1 MSIVLAELGKKYAE
15 RWVSLLVL
23 PGLLF
28 VAAVLTTTTLDHS
41 LDVGRLTSTVERMA
55 ASVSRRP
62 GDLALAVAVIPVL
75 SAAAGLAA
83 TVLAKLVA
91 RLWFEPWPALP
102 LTTPLV
108 NRRTR
113 RWNAA
118 AQEFNAVRDDTAS
131 VSAPGYQARL
141 DSLAAK
147 RNAVSLGPPERP
159 TWMGDRLRSVSTRV
173 WSWYRL
179 DLEFAWPRLWLLLG
193 DGEQESIR
201 AAHTRLDST
210 VTLAGW
216 GVLYTMLTVWWWPS
230 MLVGAILVVVS
241 HRQARAAV
249 DTLAHLVEGSFDLHA
264 ADLARAL
271 GFEVAPGT
279 LSPTVGAEVT
289 AHLRKNA

>member
-1 MSIVLAELGKKYAE
+1 MSTVLAEMGKKYAE

-28 VAAVLTTTTLDHS
+28 VAAVLAAIALGHS

-55 ASVSRRP
+55 AAVSRRP
-62 GDLALAVAVIPVL
+62 GDLALAVVVVPVL

-83 TVLAKLVA
+83 TAVAKLVA
-91 RLWFEPWPALP
+91 RLWFEPWTALP
-102 LTTPLV
+102 LTVPLV
-108 NRRTR
+108 NRRIR

-118 AQEFNAVRDDTAS
+118 AQDFNAVRDDTAS
-131 VSAPGYQARL
+131 VPAPGYQARL

-179 DLEFAWPRLWLLLG
+179 DVEFAWPRLWLLLA

-201 AAHTRLDST
+201 AARNRLDSA

-216 GVLYTMLTVWWWPS
+216 GVLYAVLTIWAWPAV
-230 MLVGAILVVVS
+230 LVGAVLVVVA

-264 ADLARAL
+264 TDLAKAL
-271 GFEVAPGT
+271 GFDVAGILP
-279 LSPTVGAEVT
+279 PTIGAEVT

>member
-28 VAAVLTTTTLDHS
+28 VAAVLTAMTLDHS
-41 LDVGRLTSTVERMA
+41 LDFSHLADKADRMA
-55 ASVSRRP
+55 TSVSQRS
-62 GDLALAVAVIPVL
+62 GHLALAVAVIPVL

-83 TVLAKLVA
+83 TAVAKLVA
-91 RLWFEPWPALP
+91 RLWFELWPALP

-108 NRRTR
+108 RRRIR

-131 VSAPGYQARL
+131 VSTPGYQARL
-141 DSLAAK
+141 DSRASK
-147 RNAVSLGPPERP
+147 RNAISLGPPERP
-159 TWMGDRLRSVSTRV
+159 TWMSDRLRSVSTRV

-201 AAHTRLDST
+201 AARNRLDSA

-216 GVLYTMLTVWWWPS
+216 GVLYTVLTVWWWPS
-230 MLVGAILVVVS
+230 VLVGAVLVGLS

-249 DTLAHLVEGSFDLHA
+249 DTLAHLVEGAFDLHA

-279 LSPTVGAEVT
+279 LSPTIGAEVT

>member
-1 MSIVLAELGKKYAE
+1 MSIVLAELGRKYAE

-28 VAAVLTTTTLDHS
+28 VAAVLAAVTLGHS
-41 LDVGRLTSTVERMA
+41 LDIGRLTSTVERMA
-55 ASVSRRP
+55 ASVSRQP
-62 GDLALAVAVIPVL
+62 GNLALAVAVVPVL
-75 SAAAGLAA
+75 SAAASLAA
-83 TVLAKLVA
+83 TAVANLVA
-91 RLWFEPWPALP
+91 RLWFEPWPA
-102 LTTPLV
+102 TPLV
-108 NRRTR
+108 KRRIH

-118 AQEFNAVRDDTAS
+118 AREFDAVRNDTAS
-131 VSAPGYQARL
+131 ASAPGYQARL

-159 TWMGDRLRSVSTRV
+159 TWMGDRLRSVSTRL

-193 DGEQESIR
+193 DSEQESIR
-201 AAHTRLDST
+201 AARNRLDSA

-216 GVLYTMLTVWWWPS
+216 GVLYTVLTVWWWPAV
-230 MLVGAILVVVS
+230 LVGAVLVVVS
-241 HRQARAAV
+241 HRQARTAV

-271 GFEVAPGT
+271 GFEVAPGI
-279 LSPTVGAEVT
+279 LSPSVGAEVT
-289 AHLRKNA
+289 AHLRKNT

>member
-1 MSIVLAELGKKYAE
+1 MNTVLAELGRKYTE
-15 RWVSLLVL
+15 RWVSMLVL

-28 VAAVLTTTTLDHS
+28 VAAVFTAAALGHS
-41 LDVGRLTSTVERMA
+41 LDLGHLTGTVERMA
-55 ASVSRRP
+55 TSASRQP
-62 GDLALAVAVIPVL
+62 GNLAVAVAVVPLL

-83 TVLAKLVA
+83 AASAKLVA
-91 RLWFEPWPALP
+91 RLWFEPWPAA
-102 LTTPLV
+102 PLV
-108 NRRTR
+108 NRRVR
-113 RWNAA
+113 RWEAA
-118 AQEFNAVRDDTAS
+118 AREFDAVHDDTAAA
-131 VSAPGYQARL
+131 SAPGSQARL

-147 RNAVSLGPPERP
+147 RNAISLGPPERP

-179 DLEFAWPRLWLLLG
+179 DVEFAWPRLWLLLG

-201 AAHTRLDST
+201 AARNRLDST

-216 GVLYTMLTVWWWPS
+216 GVLYAVLAIWAWPAA
-230 MLVGAILVVVS
+230 LIGVTLAVVA
-241 HRQARAAV
+241 HRQSLAAV
-249 DTLAHLVEGSFDLHA
+249 NSLAHLVEASFDLHA
-264 ADLARAL
+264 TDLAVAL